1 MAPKVGWRD
10 LAFMERNAYVSLAQL
25 VYKITTNPEFAA
37 AFRTQPRL
45 QLAAVGAKLTDFEL
59 SALLRALE
67 AKEEQGRS
75 LMGPSEF
82 PSWYAV

>member
-1 MAPKVGWRD
+1 MT
-10 LAFMERNAYVSLAQL
+10 LAQL
-25 VYKITTNPEFAA
+25 IYKITTNPEFAS
-37 AFRTQPRL
+37 AFRTHPRL
-45 QLAAVGAKLTDFEL
+45 QLAAVEARLTDFEL